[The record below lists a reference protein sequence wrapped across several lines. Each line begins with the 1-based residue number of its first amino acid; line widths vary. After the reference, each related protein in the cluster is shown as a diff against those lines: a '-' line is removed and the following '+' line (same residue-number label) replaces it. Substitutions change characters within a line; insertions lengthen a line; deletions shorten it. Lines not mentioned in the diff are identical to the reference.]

1 MEHNNKA
8 VCATNPCPAGKLP
21 HFSNWPSSNNT
32 LVESLAD
39 VACYETEEGVASCT
53 GTVVL
58 STSGTLSC
66 GEILVYLENNFSIHA
81 YMHT

>member
-1 MEHNNKA
+1 MERNNKA
-8 VCATNPCPAGKLP
+8 VCTTNPCPTGKLP

-32 LVESLAD
+32 MVESLAD
-39 VACYETEEGVASCT
+39 VACYDMEEGVASCT

-66 GEILVYLENNFSIHA
+66 GNICIS
-81 YMHT
+81 